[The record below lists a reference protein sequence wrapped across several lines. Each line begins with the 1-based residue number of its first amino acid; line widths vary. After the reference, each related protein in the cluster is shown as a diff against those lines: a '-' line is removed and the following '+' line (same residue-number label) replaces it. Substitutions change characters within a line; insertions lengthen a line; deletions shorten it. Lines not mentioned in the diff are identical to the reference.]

1 LLDSCAKTEVIAEL
15 DMISRRCNPVATSS
29 NFAWYN
35 LAMDDEV
42 DVDDEEADEQPK
54 NKQPRTTPWPC
65 RLQALDLQNRFH
77 FQTRE
82 VARKTLNIASLRDMK
97 VTVPS
102 LSDQRSAIRKV
113 VRAFAWIDRIALE
126 TTSARKL
133 VDHLDQAILTKA
145 FRGELVPQDPKDEPV
160 NVLPD
165 RIRGGTGSSAI
176 NEALVD
182 QEEMKGRL
190 AKRPSHP
197 SHLND

>member
-1 LLDSCAKTEVIAEL
+1 
-15 DMISRRCNPVATSS
+15 
-29 NFAWYN
+29 
-35 LAMDDEV
+35 MDDEV

-160 NVLPD
+160 NVLLD

>member
-1 LLDSCAKTEVIAEL
+1 MEVITEL

-77 FQTRE
+77 FQMCG
-82 VARKTLNIASLRDMK
+82 VARRTLKIASLREMK

-113 VRAFAWIDRIALE
+113 VRPFAWIDRIALE
-126 TTSARKL
+126 NR
-133 VDHLDQAILTKA
+133 
-145 FRGELVPQDPKDEPV
+145 
-160 NVLPD
+160 
-165 RIRGGTGSSAI
+165 
-176 NEALVD
+176 
-182 QEEMKGRL
+182 
-190 AKRPSHP
+190 
-197 SHLND
+197 

>member
-1 LLDSCAKTEVIAEL
+1 
-15 DMISRRCNPVATSS
+15 
-29 NFAWYN
+29 
-35 LAMDDEV
+35 MDDEV

-145 FRGELVPQDPKDEPV
+145 FRGELVPQDPNDEPV
-160 NVLPD
+160 NVLLD